1 MLQARRHRLV
11 RTATPRPINPNFFFH
26 TFIADV
32 KSLIDRSK
40 HMKEQDEAGEY
51 VKQTMETARGIWG
64 EEADK
69 MRQQIETTAAASWR
83 VWRTEL
89 SPMIEPATRL
99 RHREKP

>member
-1 MLQARRHRLV
+1 MLQASGHRLV
-11 RTATPRPINPNFFFH
+11 RTATPRPINPNFFSTF
-26 TFIADV
+26 FIAEV

-40 HMKEQDEAGEY
+40 HMTKQDDTGEY
-51 VKQTMETARGIWG
+51 VRQTLETAKGIWG
-64 EEADK
+64 EEAEK

-89 SPMIEPATRL
+89 SPMMEPATRL